1 MGMKQISVF
10 LENTT
15 GRLCEVTKTLAK
27 AGINLR
33 AINIADTAD
42 FGILRI
48 IVDKTEE
55 AANVLNA
62 AGFTIKMT
70 TVAAVEIDDKPGSLD
85 KLIEMIQ
92 QSGINIE
99 YLYASLGGA
108 ANVLNAAGFTIKMTT
123 VAAVEIDDKPGSL
136 DKLIV
141 LIQKSG
147 INIEYLYASLG
158 GNSGKAVVIF
168 KLEDHDKGF
177 ALLEKSGL
185 VLADKL

>member
-15 GRLCEVTKTLAK
+15 GRLCEVTRTLAK

-33 AINIADTAD
+33 AINIADTAE

-48 IVDKTEE
+48 IADNTEE
-55 AANVLNA
+55 AANVLKA
-62 AGFTIKMT
+62 AGFTIR
-70 TVAAVEIDDKPGSLD
+70 
-85 KLIEMIQ
+85 
-92 QSGINIE
+92 
-99 YLYASLGGA
+99 
-108 ANVLNAAGFTIKMTT
+108 MTT

-141 LIQKSG
+141 MIQKFG

-177 ALLEKSGL
+177 AQLEESGL
-185 VLADKL
+185 VLTDRL

>member
-15 GRLCEVTKTLAK
+15 GRLCEVTRTLAG

-33 AINIADTAD
+33 AINIADTAE
-42 FGILRI
+42 FGILRL
-48 IVDKTEE
+48 IVDKTDE
-55 AANVLNA
+55 AEKALKA
-62 AGFTIKMT
+62 AGFTIKIT
-70 TVAAVEIDDKPGSLD
+70 TVAAVVIDDKPGSLD
-85 KLIEMIQ
+85 AIM
-92 QSGINIE
+92 
-99 YLYASLGGA
+99 A
-108 ANVLNAAGFTIKMTT
+108 
-123 VAAVEIDDKPGSL
+123 
-136 DKLIV
+136 

-158 GNSGKAVVIF
+158 GSSSGSGKAVVIF

-185 VLADKL
+185 VLAERL